1 MSLTDRIGDSFIEDR
16 QVHARGDVEVID
28 ALRDGPPISG
38 RARGAFRDERLPCEL
53 RIAERRNEGIRFVR
67 QFLELTPEPVEL
79 RRERQV
85 RRWGHGRDSINCN
98 PVDRAP

>member
-1 MSLTDRIGDSFIEDR
+1 
-16 QVHARGDVEVID
+16 
-28 ALRDGPPISG
+28 
-38 RARGAFRDERLPCEL
+38 L